1 MKPEDQAGATL
12 GPTLMNGP
20 TDPDDPRALVGQ
32 IVADRYEVIEL
43 LGVGGM
49 GSVYRARHVH
59 IKKLVALKTLHQA
72 MLRSPEAVARFER
85 EAVAAARISHPN
97 VAVATDFGPL
107 PGGRYYLVLEY
118 IEGRELRSELDA
130 NGALPLSRVL
140 HIGRQIAS
148 ALCAAHQLG
157 IVHRDLKPEN
167 VMLVSRGTEID
178 LVKVLD
184 FGIAKVT
191 FDDESQPLTQFGAVF
206 GTPQYMSPEQGKGQ
220 VVDARSDLYTLGVI
234 LYEMLTGKLP
244 FEAEDALGFI
254 MQHLSASP
262 TPLPPTVPE
271 PLRQLVHG
279 LLEKDP
285 DHRPAAASIV
295 LGELE
300 GLATQALVGLNPHA
314 LRAPSPSNAHAGA
327 QTNTRASARLQL
339 GLRERWDALRTR
351 ILPGL
356 LRRKQI
362 GKLSLPVWGW
372 SVAGTALLVTP
383 WLLWPKSSNT
393 LAPIAVETSAAKVA
407 AVGSSSL
414 PNLSREEF
422 ERELARIELLKVY
435 NRTEQDW
442 MLLARGSAVLARWED
457 CVGAYRA
464 LLSLRKDFRKDGA
477 LLGDLLAASEDPKA
491 FRIVLNLAETVLGR
505 HGLDLLWEMW
515 ERERFLPDRKEQAEK
530 VGKKLVILSR
540 RASPP
545 LRTAIELTF
554 TTQCEKL
561 QPVLTRAASEADA
574 RSIARLRELESR
586 TGCGPEQK
594 EDCYSCLRELSLLEP
609 ALATAQK
616 HPTPALGTTA
626 EE

>member
-1 MKPEDQAGATL
+1 MKPEDPAGAAL

-20 TDPDDPRALVGQ
+20 SDPDDPRSLVGQ

-59 IKKLVALKTLHQA
+59 IKKQVALKTLHQA

-130 NGALPLSRVL
+130 KGALPLARVI
-140 HIGRQIAS
+140 HIGRQITS

-167 VMLVSRGTEID
+167 VMLVNRGTEID
-178 LVKVLD
+178 FVKVLD

-191 FDDESQPLTQFGAVF
+191 VDDETQPLTQFGAVF

-254 MQHLSASP
+254 MQHLGATP
-262 TPLPPTVPE
+262 TPLSATVPE

-279 LLEKDP
+279 LLEKEP
-285 DHRPAAASIV
+285 DLRPATANIV
-295 LGELE
+295 LGALD
-300 GLATQALVGLNPHA
+300 GLATQALVGPSAHD
-314 LRAPSPSNAHAGA
+314 LRAPLRSEARRSVDSAGQAGA
-327 QTNTRASARLQL
+327 QLSTRLRARL
-339 GLRERWDALRTR
+339 GTIDRK
-351 ILPGL
+351 ILKAL
-356 LRRKQI
+356 LRRGQV
-362 GKLSLPVWGW
+362 GKVSLPVWGW
-372 SVAGTALLVTP
+372 SVAVTALVVFP
-383 WLLWPKSSNT
+383 WMLWPKKTDTAALVPAEKGESK
-393 LAPIAVETSAAKVA
+393 AV

-442 MLLARGSAVLARWED
+442 MLLARGSAVLAHWEE

-464 LLSLRKDFRKDGA
+464 LLSLRKDFRRDGA
-477 LLGDLLAASEDPKA
+477 LLADLLAASEDPKA

-515 ERERFLPDRKEQAEK
+515 ERERFLLDRKEQAEK
-530 VGKKLVILSR
+530 VSKKLVILSR
-540 RASPP
+540 RASPA

-561 QPVLTRAASEADA
+561 QPVLARAANEADA
-574 RSIARLRELESR
+574 RSLSRLRELESR
-586 TGCGPEQK
+586 SGCGTEQK
-594 EDCYSCLRELSLLEP
+594 EDCFSCLREPPLLEP
-609 ALATAQK
+609 ALATARK
-616 HPTPALGTTA
+616 NPAPALGTTA
-626 EE
+626 ED

>member
-1 MKPEDQAGATL
+1 MKLEDPTGAAL
-12 GPTLMNGP
+12 GPTIINGP
-20 TDPDDPRALVGQ
+20 VDPDDPSALVGQ
-32 IVADRYEVIEL
+32 IVADRYEVLEL

-118 IEGRELRSELDA
+118 IEGRELRHELETK
-130 NGALPLSRVL
+130 GALSITRAL
-140 HIGRQIAS
+140 HVGRQIAS

-167 VMLVSRGTEID
+167 VMLVNRGTELD
-178 LVKVLD
+178 FVKVLD
-184 FGIAKVT
+184 FGIAKIS

-220 VVDARSDLYTLGVI
+220 VVDARSDLYTLGII
-234 LYEMLTGKLP
+234 LHEMLTGRLP
-244 FEAEDALGFI
+244 FDAEDALGFI
-254 MQHLSASP
+254 MQHLNAAP
-262 TPLPPTVPE
+262 EPLPVAVPE
-271 PLRQLVHG
+271 ALRQLVSS

-285 DHRPAAASIV
+285 GKRPASASDV
-295 LGELE
+295 LTALE
-300 GLATQALVGLNPHA
+300 GLATQYLIESTGNSVRSSGQLA
-314 LRAPSPSNAHAGA
+314 
-327 QTNTRASARLQL
+327 ASAAPASVERWMKRIATR
-339 GLRERWDALRTR
+339 LRERFSLLAPKLSRALRQ
-351 ILPGL
+351 
-356 LRRKQI
+356 RKQL
-362 GKLSLPVWGW
+362 GRLTLPIWGW
-372 SVAGTALLVTP
+372 SVAVTVLLVAP
-383 WLLWPKSSNT
+383 WLFWSRNDDE
-393 LAPIAVETSAAKVA
+393 LAPATPEKTVAPPA
-407 AVGSSSL
+407 AVGSSML

-435 NRTEQDW
+435 NRSEQDW
-442 MLLARGSAVLARWED
+442 MLLARGTAILERWED

-464 LLSLRKDFRKDGA
+464 LLSLRRDLRKDGA

-540 RASPP
+540 RASPA

-561 QPVLTRAASEADA
+561 QSILSRAATESDI
-574 RSIARLRELESR
+574 RSVGRLRDLESR
-586 TGCGPEQK
+586 IGCGPEK
-594 EDCYSCLRELSLLEP
+594 KDDCFPCLRESSLIEP

-616 HPTPALGTTA
+616 TPSPALGTTP
-626 EE
+626 ED